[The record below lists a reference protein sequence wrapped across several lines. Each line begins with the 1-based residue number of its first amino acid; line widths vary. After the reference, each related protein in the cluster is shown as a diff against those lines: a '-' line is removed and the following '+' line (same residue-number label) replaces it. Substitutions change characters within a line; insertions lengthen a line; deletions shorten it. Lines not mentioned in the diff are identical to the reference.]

1 MYDRLQ
7 FAELYSRL
15 ADDELARIA
24 LENQLVPEAHEALA
38 VELQKRG
45 LNDLSEYKRNF
56 EEAAA
61 ASSVET
67 GQAPIE
73 RPREEWLF
81 AFAACLMAILLPL
94 QFEFAGLP
102 HLDRV
107 ELALGALF
115 IAFSC
120 FLGLRARRKGSHKG
134 FLLKFVLPLVLL
146 GVSTLAALSS
156 RFALW

>member
-24 LENQLVPEAHEALA
+24 LENHLVPEAHEALA

-56 EEAAA
+56 EEAAT

-67 GQAPIE
+67 GRAPIE
-73 RPREEWLF
+73 RSRDEWLF
-81 AFAACLMAILLPL
+81 AFAACLMAVLLPL
-94 QFEFAGLP
+94 QFEYAGLP
-102 HLDRV
+102 HLNRV
-107 ELALGALF
+107 ELVIGGLVIAL
-115 IAFSC
+115 SC
-120 FLGLRARRKGSHKG
+120 FLGLRARRKGSDKG

-146 GVSTLAALSS
+146 GVSTLAALAS
-156 RFALW
+156 RLALW